1 MVRCFFYESI
11 LTGGDQMRRVRRG
24 SLKNFKTLRIR
35 RLMLLKRIQKRKQ
48 YIQARHRI
56 RFLKEQE

>member
-1 MVRCFFYESI
+1 M
-11 LTGGDQMRRVRRG
+11 MRRSSRRT
-24 SLKNFKTLRIR
+24 LKNFKTLRIR

>member
-1 MVRCFFYESI
+1 
-11 LTGGDQMRRVRRG
+11 MRRNARRI
-24 SLKNFKTLRIR
+24 LKNFKILRIR